1 MFDCIMQHKSDRE
14 KKEGL
19 PVTNFMDREQVTKSN
34 AQLVFIKTILLPMF
48 ESLLMVFFIF
58 LLDLWCL
65 AFIFLIFFISFLQL
79 FPQIKEP
86 IIQPLIEA
94 FMRYEKMKN
103 DCNTYWLI
111 VTIIFEIYW
120 ILDSIWRKNDEID
133 LYYC

>member
-58 LLDLWCL
+58 LLDL
-65 AFIFLIFFISFLQL
+65 
-79 FPQIKEP
+79 
-86 IIQPLIEA
+86 
-94 FMRYEKMKN
+94 
-103 DCNTYWLI
+103 
-111 VTIIFEIYW
+111 
-120 ILDSIWRKNDEID
+120 
-133 LYYC
+133 